1 MPPKEG
7 LQEQT
12 PRLEREGV
20 IRQVLALR
28 RAAAALASV
37 PAWPPPMMRTSYLEE
52 LSVVGWG
59 LYGLMLSVTVA
70 KAFLVR
76 ESSRGDDLTRGA

>member
-20 IRQVLALR
+20 M
-28 RAAAALASV
+28 RAVRAPERAEAAEASQ
-37 PAWPPPMMRTSYLEE
+37 PAWPPPMTMTS
-52 LSVVGWG
+52 
-59 LYGLMLSVTVA
+59 
-70 KAFLVR
+70 
-76 ESSRGDDLTRGA
+76 